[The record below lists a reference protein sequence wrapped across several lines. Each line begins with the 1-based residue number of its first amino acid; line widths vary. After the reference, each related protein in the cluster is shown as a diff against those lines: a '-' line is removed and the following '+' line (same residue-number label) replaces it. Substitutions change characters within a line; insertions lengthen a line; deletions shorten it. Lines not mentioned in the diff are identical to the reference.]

1 MGSFCI
7 NLCFAI
13 LLRSNLFRNLNWK
26 FNKLGIM
33 ILIDLKRIFTSNSM
47 YKALYRKYRP
57 EKFCDVVGQGYITTI
72 LENEVKSGKIAHAY
86 LFIGPRGTGKTTCA
100 RIFSK
105 AINCLEKDPL
115 KKPCGIC
122 NICKS
127 AGKETLT
134 DITELD
140 AASNNG
146 VNDIREICEFSKFTP
161 NICKYKIYIID
172 EVHMLSTGAFNAL
185 LKTLEEPPNNVVFL
199 LATTEVQKIP
209 ATILS
214 RCQKF
219 EFKKISI
226 EDIAKRLSF
235 VAEKEGINIDED
247 SLKIISQYA
256 DGAMRDA
263 LSILDKCTSA
273 ANGNVTKELVSEVL
287 MVADYKTVS
296 EICESIIHKD
306 LSTSLCLVNKLDS
319 GSTSLIN
326 TCTKILEFFRNL
338 MLIKAN
344 NESGNDN
351 LKKII
356 NKSDEEYKRLENI
369 TKFLDLKQI
378 LKILDY
384 LQECAERIPYSMD
397 AKLCLESFFIK
408 INNKLEHFNI
418 VETDT
423 DFNSNEDDLFKRLE
437 NLEKKISSLE
447 YKVER
452 CREYSLNNLDN
463 LENLLNSNEVTNKG
477 QNISKD
483 KEETKPIMT
492 EINKSDIKKNGIY
505 EKAKPMPSWN
515 AVLEKLKK
523 MSQSVYTAF
532 KDSKAYVSGQYV
544 LIDSKSEIAFEL
556 LKKSVQR
563 DKIRAIIEEVT
574 GVSYRLGPYKHEDA
588 RGGSAPDGVSLSE
601 ERDPL
606 KEFINKA
613 IDLGIDVTVED

>member
-1 MGSFCI
+1 MLLI
-7 NLCFAI
+7 N
-13 LLRSNLFRNLNWK
+13 
-26 FNKLGIM
+26 
-33 ILIDLKRIFTSNSM
+33 LKRIFTLNSM

-161 NICKYKIYIID
+161 NICKYKVYIID

-226 EDIAKRLSF
+226 EDVAKRLSF
-235 VAEKEGINIDED
+235 VAKKEEINIDED

-263 LSILDKCTSA
+263 LSILDKCASA
-273 ANGNVTKELVSEVL
+273 ANGNVTKELVSEIL
-287 MVADYKTVS
+287 MVADSKTVS
-296 EICESIIHKD
+296 EICESIIQKD

-326 TCTKILEFFRNL
+326 ACTKILEFFRNL

-344 NESGNDN
+344 NESSNDN
-351 LKKII
+351 FKKII
-356 NKSDEEYKRLENI
+356 NKSEEEYKRLEGI
-369 TKFLDLKQI
+369 TKYLDLKQI
-378 LKILDY
+378 LKILDC
-384 LQECAERIPYSMD
+384 LQECAEKIPYSID
-397 AKLCLESFFIK
+397 AKLCLESFLIK
-408 INNKLEHFNI
+408 INDNLECLEKLESNI
-418 VETDT
+418 KI
-423 DFNSNEDDLFKRLE
+423 NSNENDLIKKLE
-437 NLEKKISSLE
+437 NLEKKISGLE
-447 YKVER
+447 HKLEH
-452 CREYSLNNLDN
+452 CREYSLDN
-463 LENLLNSNEVTNKG
+463 LEDLIAANKSKSENQSASEV
-477 QNISKD
+477 
-483 KEETKPIMT
+483 KEETEPIKT
-492 EINKSDIKKNGIY
+492 NIDKSDIKNNSLY
-505 EKAKPMPSWN
+505 ANARLMSSWD
-515 AVLEKLKK
+515 AVLERLKK
-523 MSQSVYTAF
+523 VSKIVYNAF
-532 KDSKAYVSGQYV
+532 KDSRAYVSGQYV

-563 DKIRAIIEEVT
+563 DKIRAIIEGVT
-574 GVSYRLGPYKHEDA
+574 GVSYRLGPYKRDDA
-588 RGGSAPDGVSLSE
+588 RGDSASYGVSLSK
-601 ERDPL
+601 ERDSL
-606 KEFINKA
+606 KEFVNKA
-613 IDLGIDVTVED
+613 IDLGIDVTVEDE

>member
-1 MGSFCI
+1 MLLI
-7 NLCFAI
+7 N
-13 LLRSNLFRNLNWK
+13 
-26 FNKLGIM
+26 
-33 ILIDLKRIFTSNSM
+33 LKRIFTLNSM

-115 KKPCGIC
+115 KKPCGAC

-161 NICKYKIYIID
+161 NICKYKVYIID

-226 EDIAKRLSF
+226 EDVAKRLSF
-235 VAEKEGINIDED
+235 VAKKEEINIDED

-263 LSILDKCTSA
+263 LSVLDKCASA
-273 ANGNVTKELVSEVL
+273 ANGNITKELVSEIL
-287 MVADYKTVS
+287 MVADSKTVS
-296 EICESIIHKD
+296 EICESIIQKD

-326 TCTKILEFFRNL
+326 ACTKILEFFRNL

-344 NESGNDN
+344 NESSNDN
-351 LKKII
+351 FKKII
-356 NKSDEEYKRLENI
+356 NKSEEEYKRLESI
-369 TKFLDLKQI
+369 TKYLDLKQI

-384 LQECAERIPYSMD
+384 LQECAEKIPYSID
-397 AKLCLESFFIK
+397 AKLCLESFLIK
-408 INNKLEHFNI
+408 INDNLECLEKLESNI
-418 VETDT
+418 KI
-423 DFNSNEDDLFKRLE
+423 NSNENDLIKKLE
-437 NLEKKISSLE
+437 NLEKKISGLEHKIEYCLE
-447 YKVER
+447 YK
-452 CREYSLNNLDN
+452 SDN
-463 LENLLNSNEVTNKG
+463 LEDLITSNKLK
-477 QNISKD
+477 SKVSEI
-483 KEETKPIMT
+483 KEETKPIIT

-505 EKAKPMPSWN
+505 EKAKPMPSWD

-523 MSQSVYTAF
+523 VSQSVYTAF

-574 GVSYRLGPYKHEDA
+574 GVSYRLGPYKRDDA
-588 RGGSAPDGVSLSE
+588 RGDSASYGVSLSKG
-601 ERDPL
+601 RDSL
-606 KEFINKA
+606 KEFVNKA
-613 IDLGIDVTVED
+613 IDLGIDVTVEDE

>member
-1 MGSFCI
+1 MLLI
-7 NLCFAI
+7 N
-13 LLRSNLFRNLNWK
+13 
-26 FNKLGIM
+26 
-33 ILIDLKRIFTSNSM
+33 LKRIFTLNSM

-161 NICKYKIYIID
+161 NICKYKVYIID

-226 EDIAKRLSF
+226 EDVAKRLSF
-235 VAEKEGINIDED
+235 VAKKEEINIDED

-263 LSILDKCTSA
+263 LSILDKCASA
-273 ANGNVTKELVSEVL
+273 ANGNVTKELVSEIL
-287 MVADYKTVS
+287 MVADSKTVS
-296 EICESIIHKD
+296 EICESIIQKD

-326 TCTKILEFFRNL
+326 ACTKILEFFRNL

-344 NESGNDN
+344 NESSNDN
-351 LKKII
+351 FKKII
-356 NKSDEEYKRLENI
+356 NKSEEEYKRLESI
-369 TKFLDLKQI
+369 TKYLDLKQI
-378 LKILDY
+378 LKILDC
-384 LQECAERIPYSMD
+384 LQECAEKIPYSID
-397 AKLCLESFFIK
+397 AKLCLESFLIK
-408 INNKLEHFNI
+408 INDNLECLEKLESNI
-418 VETDT
+418 KI
-423 DFNSNEDDLFKRLE
+423 NSNENDLIKKLE
-437 NLEKKISSLE
+437 NLEKKISGLE
-447 YKVER
+447 HKLEH
-452 CREYSLNNLDN
+452 CREYSLDN
-463 LENLLNSNEVTNKG
+463 LEDLIAANKSKSENQSASEV
-477 QNISKD
+477 
-483 KEETKPIMT
+483 KEETEPIKT
-492 EINKSDIKKNGIY
+492 NIDKSDIKNNSLY
-505 EKAKPMPSWN
+505 ANARLMSSWD
-515 AVLEKLKK
+515 AVLERLKK
-523 MSQSVYTAF
+523 VSKIVYNAF
-532 KDSKAYVSGQYV
+532 KDSRAYVSGQYV

-574 GVSYRLGPYKHEDA
+574 GVSYRLGPYKRDDA
-588 RGGSAPDGVSLSE
+588 RGDSASYGVSLSK
-601 ERDPL
+601 ERDSL
-606 KEFINKA
+606 KEFVNKA
-613 IDLGIDVTVED
+613 IDLGIDVTVEDE

>member
-1 MGSFCI
+1 MLLI
-7 NLCFAI
+7 N
-13 LLRSNLFRNLNWK
+13 
-26 FNKLGIM
+26 
-33 ILIDLKRIFTSNSM
+33 LKRIFTLNSM

-161 NICKYKIYIID
+161 NICKYKVYIID

-226 EDIAKRLSF
+226 EDVAKRLSF
-235 VAEKEGINIDED
+235 VAKKEEINIDED

-263 LSILDKCTSA
+263 LSILDKCASA
-273 ANGNVTKELVSEVL
+273 ANGNVTKELVSEIL
-287 MVADYKTVS
+287 MVADSKTVS
-296 EICESIIHKD
+296 EICESIIQKD

-326 TCTKILEFFRNL
+326 ACTKILEFFRNL

-344 NESGNDN
+344 NESSNDN
-351 LKKII
+351 FKKII
-356 NKSDEEYKRLENI
+356 NKSEEEYKRLESI
-369 TKFLDLKQI
+369 TKYLDLKQI
-378 LKILDY
+378 LKILDC
-384 LQECAERIPYSMD
+384 LQECAEKIPYSID
-397 AKLCLESFFIK
+397 AKLCLESFLIK
-408 INNKLEHFNI
+408 INDNLECLEKLESNI
-418 VETDT
+418 KI
-423 DFNSNEDDLFKRLE
+423 NSNENDLIKKLE
-437 NLEKKISSLE
+437 NLEKKISGLEHKIEYCLE
-447 YKVER
+447 YK
-452 CREYSLNNLDN
+452 SDN
-463 LENLLNSNEVTNKG
+463 LEDLITSNKLK
-477 QNISKD
+477 SKVSEI
-483 KEETKPIMT
+483 KEETKPIIT

-505 EKAKPMPSWN
+505 EKAKPMPSWD

-523 MSQSVYTAF
+523 VSQSVYTAF

-563 DKIRAIIEEVT
+563 DKIRAIIEGVT
-574 GVSYRLGPYKHEDA
+574 GVSYRLGPYKRDDA
-588 RGGSAPDGVSLSE
+588 RGDSASYGVSLSK
-601 ERDPL
+601 ERDSL
-606 KEFINKA
+606 KEFVNKA
-613 IDLGIDVTVED
+613 IDLGIDVTVEDE

>member
-1 MGSFCI
+1 MLLI
-7 NLCFAI
+7 N
-13 LLRSNLFRNLNWK
+13 
-26 FNKLGIM
+26 
-33 ILIDLKRIFTSNSM
+33 LKRIFTLNSM
-47 YKALYRKYRP
+47 YRALYRKYRP

-115 KKPCGIC
+115 KKPCGAC

-161 NICKYKIYIID
+161 NICKYKVYIID

-235 VAEKEGINIDED
+235 VAEKEGINLDED
-247 SLKIISQYA
+247 SLRIISQYA

-263 LSILDKCTSA
+263 LSILDKCASA
-273 ANGNVTKELVSEVL
+273 ANGNITKELVSEIL
-287 MVADYKTVS
+287 MVADSKTVS
-296 EICESIIHKD
+296 EICESIIQKD

-326 TCTKILEFFRNL
+326 ACTKILEFFRNL

-344 NESGNDN
+344 NESSNDN
-351 LKKII
+351 FKKII
-356 NKSDEEYKRLENI
+356 NKSEEEYKRLEGI
-369 TKFLDLKQI
+369 TKYLDLKQI

-384 LQECAERIPYSMD
+384 LQECAEKIPYSID
-397 AKLCLESFFIK
+397 AKLCLESFLIK
-408 INNKLEHFNI
+408 INDNLECLEKLESNI
-418 VETDT
+418 KI
-423 DFNSNEDDLFKRLE
+423 NSNENGLIKKLE
-437 NLEKKISSLE
+437 NLEKKISGLE
-447 YKVER
+447 HKLEH

-463 LENLLNSNEVTNKG
+463 SENFVSSDEVTNKG

-483 KEETKPIMT
+483 KEEKKPVIT
-492 EINKSDIKKNGIY
+492 EVNNSDIIKGNLY
-505 EKAKPMPSWN
+505 ANARLMSSWD

-523 MSQSVYTAF
+523 VSQIVYNAF

-563 DKIRAIIEEVT
+563 DKIRAIIEGVT
-574 GVSYRLGPYKHEDA
+574 GISYRLGPYKRDDA
-588 RGGSAPDGVSLSE
+588 CGGNAVSLSKKS
-601 ERDPL
+601 DPL
-606 KEFINKA
+606 KEFVNKA
-613 IDLGIDVTVED
+613 IDLGIDVTVEDE

>member
-1 MGSFCI
+1 MLLI
-7 NLCFAI
+7 N
-13 LLRSNLFRNLNWK
+13 
-26 FNKLGIM
+26 
-33 ILIDLKRIFTSNSM
+33 LKRIFTLNSM

-161 NICKYKIYIID
+161 NICKYKVYIID

-226 EDIAKRLSF
+226 EDVAKRLSF
-235 VAEKEGINIDED
+235 VAKKEEINIDED

-263 LSILDKCTSA
+263 LSILDKCASA
-273 ANGNVTKELVSEVL
+273 ANGNVTKELVSEIL
-287 MVADYKTVS
+287 MVADSKTVS
-296 EICESIIHKD
+296 EICESIIQKD

-326 TCTKILEFFRNL
+326 ACTKILEFFRNL

-344 NESGNDN
+344 NESSNDN
-351 LKKII
+351 FKKII
-356 NKSDEEYKRLENI
+356 NKSEEEYKRLESI
-369 TKFLDLKQI
+369 TKYLDLKQI
-378 LKILDY
+378 LKILDC
-384 LQECAERIPYSMD
+384 LQECAEKIPYSID
-397 AKLCLESFFIK
+397 AKLCLESFLIK
-408 INNKLEHFNI
+408 INDNLECLEKLESNI
-418 VETDT
+418 KI
-423 DFNSNEDDLFKRLE
+423 NSNENDLIKKLE
-437 NLEKKISSLE
+437 NLEKKISGLEHKIEYCLE
-447 YKVER
+447 YK
-452 CREYSLNNLDN
+452 SDN
-463 LENLLNSNEVTNKG
+463 LEDLITSNKLK
-477 QNISKD
+477 SKVSEI
-483 KEETKPIMT
+483 KEETKPIIT

-505 EKAKPMPSWN
+505 EKAKPMPSWD

-523 MSQSVYTAF
+523 VSQSVYTAF

-613 IDLGIDVTVED
+613 IDLGIDVTVEN